1 MNEQNSAQQQFREQA
16 QVAETM
22 VQNSVQAWNDL
33 ALKMTEMT
41 FEATEKNLHY
51 SQEALSTYR
60 RLYEEGLQNWQT
72 YVKNVGKAFTR

>member
-41 FEATEKNLHY
+41 FEATEKNLRY